1 MCHLVYQL
9 QTRAFYTFER
19 LFHQGG
25 LLHVFGASF
34 FFFTFL
40 RSSLRAINI
49 IPGICWPLLFM
60 VGCYHGPLG
69 ARVAIRTMGGGGS
82 IRRALKV
89 GIARCT
95 GITCC
100 HIGSSR
106 VVMRTGGGC
115 VRGGIQRV
123 FNTSIATY
131 VPIIVVVTFKI
142 SEVSF
147 ILQHSSSR
155 SFFCD
160 VFVDAYR
167 PWLAPAS

>member
-1 MCHLVYQL
+1 MFLELLFFSSLFCDLLCVLLISYLVYVGRCCSWL
-9 QTRAFYTFER
+9 AATMGRWGHGLPYER
-19 LFHQGG
+19 
-25 LLHVFGASF
+25 
-34 FFFTFL
+34 
-40 RSSLRAINI
+40 
-49 IPGICWPLLFM
+49 W
-60 VGCYHGPLG
+60 
-69 ARVAIRTMGGGGS
+69 GGGGS